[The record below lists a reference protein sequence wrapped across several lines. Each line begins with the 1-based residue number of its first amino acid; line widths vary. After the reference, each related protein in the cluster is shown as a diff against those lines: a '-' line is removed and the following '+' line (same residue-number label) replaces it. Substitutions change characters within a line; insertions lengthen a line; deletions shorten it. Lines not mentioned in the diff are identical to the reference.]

1 MTEKELRKLNRYQLL
16 EVMMMQTERID
27 TLEKQLQEAQAQLE
41 DRTIRLARLG
51 SVAEAA
57 LQLEGV
63 FDAAQRAADLY
74 LDAAKQEAARI
85 LEEANRRAEEMIGAA
100 ETAAQKGN
108 V

>member
-41 DRTIRLARLG
+41 DRTIRLTQLG
-51 SVAEAA
+51 SVADAA
-57 LQLEGV
+57 LQLGGV
-63 FDAAQRAADLY
+63 FEAAQRAADLY
-74 LDAAKQEAARI
+74 LEAAKQKASQI
-85 LEEANRRAEEMIGAA
+85 VDDANRKAEQILRAGQANSNE
-100 ETAAQKGN
+100 K

>member
-27 TLEKQLQEAQAQLE
+27 TLEKQLQEARAQLE

-108 V
+108 L